1 MSEPENRF
9 LARQKR
15 RTAQLH
21 QLALDRER
29 IILDLMSDLRSS
41 RAEHPVAAPFPS
53 PYAPIEHRESVTGKG
68 TTVAF
73 SSLML
78 QNGLVGPE
86 FANALSSG
94 WGDVYF
100 VKDFRRK
107 WFQQGL
113 SPLTDSRSETVSL
126 LTELLRDA
134 PRPLR
139 FVGASAGGYA
149 ALYFGAH
156 LQADSIVAVAPQT
169 LVDRA
174 TYDRFQRGSPHDG
187 VFIEDD
193 PENDLASVLD
203 STPISG
209 MAHIVFGDDHKID
222 GPQAERLSGAA
233 NVTLH
238 PVVSTQHTLL
248 ARHVIKSGLL
258 AELLS
263 T

>member
-21 QLALDRER
+21 QLAVDREK
-29 IILDLMSDLRSS
+29 IILGLLHELHRNGTAKDYSM
-41 RAEHPVAAPFPS
+41 PFPS
-53 PYAPIEHRESVTGKG
+53 PYAPIEHRESVTGEG

-94 WGDVYF
+94 WGGVYF

-113 SPLTDSRSETVSL
+113 SPLTQSRTETVSL

-187 VFIEDD
+187 IFIEDD
-193 PENDLASVLD
+193 PENDLAFVLTG
-203 STPISG
+203 TPLTG
-209 MAHIVFGDDHKID
+209 KAHIVFGKDHKID
-222 GPQAERLSGAA
+222 SPQAERLNGFA
-233 NVTLH
+233 NIDLH
-238 PVVSTQHTLL
+238 PIVSTQHTLL
-248 ARHVIKSGLL
+248 ARQVIKSGLL
-258 AELLS
+258 GELLS
-263 T
+263 M